1 MPNPFQSAV
10 SCWRLSLLFAGFWFF
25 AGAQHAKAGT
35 LISKSEQFV
44 VVWEGEVFEPSN
56 LNGVEKNNGLIAL
69 TPDLVA
75 LNAEQIKD
83 MMLQA
88 LGVQDSWRNKIRFT
102 ISSNNRSKEPFITVP
117 TRYANGWGFQ
127 VVLKPK
133 ISEDIWLRN
142 LVHVLLLEMV
152 NRPSPEVMCNP
163 PAWLIEGLRQF
174 VLHSAIMDPSLT
186 VDDMVEVGVPSG
198 KLGKPTP
205 WFYKRESTFQA
216 KQFLQNND
224 PLSAEQIFSSEEQ
237 YVRTINF
244 RHCAHLLFRELS
256 LMPDGKPSM
265 HRFIE
270 MLPRFFN
277 WQTAFHQAYQSSFP
291 NMLSLEKWWAVLTAS
306 ITQYNDKRRWSMERS
321 LEELGRILNPPA
333 KMAVL
338 ENDLPQWQTFA
349 IKDVIAQWS
358 EEEREAQTK
367 HLIQQLQLLKAQSNF
382 EVMPLIESYLDLFQS
397 FDSMMGDVGYAPDRR
412 GQLATRA
419 SSVIKKTTH
428 QLEQL
433 ETQRVRFLEHYK
445 SLDAAQNASAVN

>member
-1 MPNPFQSAV
+1 M
-10 SCWRLSLLFAGFWFF
+10 
-25 AGAQHAKAGT
+25 AGT
-35 LISKSEQFV
+35 LRSKSEQFV
-44 VVWEGEVFEPSN
+44 VVWEGEIFEPSR
-56 LNGVEKNNGLIAL
+56 LNGLEKNNGLIAL

-102 ISSNNRSKEPFITVP
+102 ISSNRRSKEPFVTVP
-117 TRYANGWGFQ
+117 TRYTNGWGFQ
-127 VVLKPK
+127 VVLQPK
-133 ISEDIWLRN
+133 ISEDVWLRN
-142 LVHVLLLEMV
+142 LVHVLLLEIV

-163 PAWLIEGLRQF
+163 PDWLIEGLRQF

-186 VDDMVEVGVPSG
+186 LDDMVEVGIPNN

-224 PLSAEQIFSSEEQ
+224 PLSAEQIFSSDPQ
-237 YVRTINF
+237 WARTINF
-244 RHCAHLLFRELS
+244 RHCSHLLFRELC
-256 LMPDGKPSM
+256 LMTDGKPSM

-270 MLPRFFN
+270 MLPRFYN

-306 ITQYNDKRRWSMERS
+306 ITQYNDKRRWGMERS
-321 LEELGRILNPPA
+321 LQELGRMLNPPA
-333 KMAVL
+333 KMAVQ
-338 ENDLPQWQTFA
+338 EDDLPRWQTFA
-349 IKDVIAQWS
+349 IKDVLATWS

-367 HLIQQLQLLKAQSNF
+367 HLIQQLQLLKVQSHF

-397 FDSMMGDVGYAPDRR
+397 FDSMMGNVGYEPERR
-412 GQLATRA
+412 GQLAARA
-419 SSVIKKTTH
+419 SNIIKKTTR
-428 QLEQL
+428 QLEKL
-433 ETQRVRFLEHYK
+433 EDQRIRFLEHYE
-445 SLDAAQNASAVN
+445 SIDAAKNVSAANLSGQ

>member
-1 MPNPFQSAV
+1 MLNPFQRTTTYRRFCQLLAGIL
-10 SCWRLSLLFAGFWFF
+10 LSLGVS
-25 AGAQHAKAGT
+25 GGMAGT
-35 LISKSEQFV
+35 LVSKSEQFV
-44 VVWEGEVFEPSN
+44 VVWDGEIFEPSN
-56 LNGVEKNNGLIAL
+56 LNGLEKNNGLIAL

-102 ISSNNRSKEPFITVP
+102 ISSSRRSKEPFITVP

-142 LVHVLLLEMV
+142 LVHVLLLEIV
-152 NRPSPEVMCNP
+152 NRPSPEVMCHP

-174 VLHSAIMDPSLT
+174 VVHSAIMDPSLT
-186 VDDMVEVGVPSG
+186 VDDMVEVGVPSD

-216 KQFLQNND
+216 KQFLQTND
-224 PLSAEQIFSSEEQ
+224 PLSAEQLFSSDDQ
-237 YVRTINF
+237 WVRTMNF
-244 RHCAHLLFRELS
+244 RHCSHLMFRELS
-256 LMPDGKPSM
+256 LMVDGKSTM

-270 MLPRFFN
+270 MLPNYLN
-277 WQTAFHQAYQSSFP
+277 WQTAFHQAYRTSFP

-306 ITQYNDKRRWSMERS
+306 MTQYNDRRRWGMERS

-338 ENDLPQWQTFA
+338 EDDLPRWQTFA
-349 IKDVIAQWS
+349 IKDVIATWD

-367 HLIQQLQLLKAQSNF
+367 HLIQQLQLLKAQSHF

-397 FDSMMGDVGYAPDRR
+397 FDSMMDDVGYEPERR

-419 SSVIKKTTH
+419 SAVIKKTTR

-433 ETQRVRFLEHYK
+433 EKQRLRFLEHYQ
-445 SLDAAQNASAVN
+445 SLDAAQNIQATN

>member
-1 MPNPFQSAV
+1 MPNPFHSAV

-142 LVHVLLLEMV
+142 LVHVLLLEIV

-198 KLGKPTP
+198 KFGKPTP
-205 WFYKRESTFQA
+205 WFY
-216 KQFLQNND
+216 
-224 PLSAEQIFSSEEQ
+224 
-237 YVRTINF
+237 
-244 RHCAHLLFRELS
+244 
-256 LMPDGKPSM
+256 
-265 HRFIE
+265 
-270 MLPRFFN
+270 
-277 WQTAFHQAYQSSFP
+277 
-291 NMLSLEKWWAVLTAS
+291 
-306 ITQYNDKRRWSMERS
+306 
-321 LEELGRILNPPA
+321 
-333 KMAVL
+333 
-338 ENDLPQWQTFA
+338 
-349 IKDVIAQWS
+349 
-358 EEEREAQTK
+358 
-367 HLIQQLQLLKAQSNF
+367 
-382 EVMPLIESYLDLFQS
+382 
-397 FDSMMGDVGYAPDRR
+397 
-412 GQLATRA
+412 
-419 SSVIKKTTH
+419 
-428 QLEQL
+428 
-433 ETQRVRFLEHYK
+433 
-445 SLDAAQNASAVN
+445 

>member
-1 MPNPFQSAV
+1 MTN
-10 SCWRLSLLFAGFWFF
+10 WRLCQLLAVIWLVTGVST
-25 AGAQHAKAGT
+25 GVAGT

-44 VVWEGEVFEPSN
+44 VVWEGEIFEPSH
-56 LNGVEKNNGLIAL
+56 LNGLEKNNGLIAL

-88 LGVQDSWRNKIRFT
+88 LGVQDSWQNKIRFT
-102 ISSNNRSKEPFITVP
+102 ISSNNRSKEAFITVP
-117 TRYANGWGFQ
+117 TRYTNGWGLQ

-133 ISEDIWLRN
+133 ISEDVWLRN
-142 LVHVLLLEMV
+142 LVHVILLEIV
-152 NRPSPEVMCNP
+152 NRPSPEMMCHP

-186 VDDMVEVGVPSG
+186 VDDMVEVGVPSN

-224 PLSAEQIFSSEEQ
+224 PLSAGQLFSSDDQ
-237 YVRTINF
+237 LVRTINF
-244 RHCAHLLFRELS
+244 RHCSHLLFRELS

-270 MLPRFFN
+270 MLPRFYN
-277 WQTAFHQAYQSSFP
+277 WQTAFHQAYRASFP

-306 ITQYNDKRRWSMERS
+306 ITQYNDERRWGMERS

-333 KMAVL
+333 KIAIL
-338 ENDLPQWQTFA
+338 EDDLPQWQTFA
-349 IKDVIAQWS
+349 IKDVLATWN

-367 HLIQQLQLLKAQSNF
+367 HLIQQLHLLKSQSHF

-397 FDSMMGDVGYAPDRR
+397 FDAMMDDVGYEPQRR
-412 GQLATRA
+412 GQLPARA
-419 SSVIKKTTH
+419 SIVIKKTTR
-428 QLEQL
+428 QLELL
-433 ETQRVRFLEHYK
+433 ETQRIRFLEHYQ
-445 SLDAAQNASAVN
+445 SLDASRNVSVTK